1 MGKGKDA
8 KEAYL
13 GICRRYES
21 ECPQLMFKLTTAASY
36 VEMPP
41 TGYPHPYGK
50 HNTEKDRGRFVF
62 QIIVR

>member
-1 MGKGKDA
+1 MRTWRSAGA
-8 KEAYL
+8 TRASAHSS
-13 GICRRYES
+13 CS
-21 ECPQLMFKLTTAASY
+21 SLTTAASY
-36 VEMPP
+36 IEMPQ